1 MCVVVGRRASEER
14 RTREKERE
22 EERTPPPAFFFPAG
36 GDETLSPPLP
46 PLSLSLSRARAKSR
60 RAESSLPRKRERRNL
75 SQCKPKPKTSPIS
88 FSNDLQLLELP
99 LLPKQVLVLVEE
111 RDERGA
117 KALVRRVDQLLAR
130 VLVPHDGD
138 GLADQGDDVR
148 AARQREA
155 GGAPQ
160 EAQRGARFTGELA
173 RARKG
178 QELGG
183 AEVVDGHQVW
193 IVILRDW
200 KQKRSR
206 GGEGKKKNA
215 R

>member
-1 MCVVVGRRASEER
+1 M
-14 RTREKERE
+14 
-22 EERTPPPAFFFPAG
+22 
-36 GDETLSPPLP
+36 
-46 PLSLSLSRARAKSR
+46 
-60 RAESSLPRKRERRNL
+60 
-75 SQCKPKPKTSPIS
+75 
-88 FSNDLQLLELP
+88 
-99 LLPKQVLVLVEE
+99 LVEE

-206 GGEGKKKNA
+206 GGERERKRRGEPTCVSARRTTSEGKRKREIDAKGTLRSNVSA
-215 R
+215 SGVLPSQ